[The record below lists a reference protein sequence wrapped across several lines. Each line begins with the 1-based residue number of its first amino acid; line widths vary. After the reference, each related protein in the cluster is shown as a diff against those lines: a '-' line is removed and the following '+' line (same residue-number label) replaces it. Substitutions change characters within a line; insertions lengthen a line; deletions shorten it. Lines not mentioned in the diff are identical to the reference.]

1 MYNRRRLVLH
11 GNSHRDV
18 LRLWRVG
25 LRVVLGRV
33 LLLVLGRVRLLHLR
47 RVRLLHLRPTA
58 KHGQA
63 GWVHVRRNSAR
74 PTNKITPT
82 TGLAPL
88 LSQAISLRA
97 THVHPSTQRGKRY
110 DREDGGVD
118 RGRHGTWR
126 WWRFSVPGWGGAF
139 LYLAVGARPALRL
152 VMCDDRSEKI
162 VSLPAQKAHGFHSIF
177 HSCPRAPRGRP
188 PARAMADDPYAAL
201 PRDLTRRILREALV
215 TVTGDAHDAASGG
228 DNGEHKRRRTLE
240 HGRVPPLPPAFSFR
254 IPADGPQDPTPRV
267 VRDGLVDVAAGARVA
282 CASKSLREVI
292 RDEVFEGKL
301 AALEKHFDAGE
312 VCTRKHGR
320 PPVPQERR
328 C

>member
-18 LRLWRVG
+18 LRLRRVG

-33 LLLVLGRVRLLHLR
+33 LLLVLG

-139 LYLAVGARPALRL
+139 QYLAVGARPALRL

-188 PARAMADDPYAAL
+188 PPAAAR
-201 PRDLTRRILREALV
+201 
-215 TVTGDAHDAASGG
+215 
-228 DNGEHKRRRTLE
+228 
-240 HGRVPPLPPAFSFR
+240 PPAR
-254 IPADGPQDPTPRV
+254 WPTTPTPRS
-267 VRDGLVDVAAGARVA
+267 RA
-282 CASKSLREVI
+282 
-292 RDEVFEGKL
+292 
-301 AALEKHFDAGE
+301 
-312 VCTRKHGR
+312 T
-320 PPVPQERR
+320 
-328 C
+328 